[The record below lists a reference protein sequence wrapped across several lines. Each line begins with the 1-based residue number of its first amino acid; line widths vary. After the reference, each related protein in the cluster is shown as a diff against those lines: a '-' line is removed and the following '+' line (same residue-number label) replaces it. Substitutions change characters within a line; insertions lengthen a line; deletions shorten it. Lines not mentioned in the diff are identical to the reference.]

1 MSIAK
6 AITQDIYE
14 TFQKLAN
21 IEKHSYR
28 YWRIRILYSSIIG
41 YAAYYLVR
49 QNFSMAIP
57 GLMDEFGYTKV
68 EMGWIVTIFSIVYGI
83 GKFFNGYLSDRSNAR
98 YFMSIGLFLSAI
110 VSIFMGLGVGLSAMA
125 FIWGINAWFQS
136 MGWPPAARMLTHWF
150 SPKELGTKW
159 GLCAS
164 SHQIGAAVIL
174 VLAGYLIDVFG
185 WRSAFI
191 VPSILAFIFSI
202 FLFNRLRDTPQEVGL
217 PSVEE
222 YKGDG
227 VYTQSSE
234 RITIREVLTE
244 VFGNKLVWYIG
255 IANMCLYIPRIGVF
269 TWAPTFLKEF
279 KGVTLLVAGWQT
291 AGFEMAGLLGGI
303 LAGWISDRLFAGRR
317 GPVGA
322 LFLLGLSVCLFAIWL
337 IPRGHPFLDTIALMV
352 AGFLVY
358 GPQVL
363 AGVACADLTSKRAVG
378 VAIGFTGSFAY
389 AGSAISGVG
398 IGAIVE
404 NYGWPA
410 GFILF
415 IVTSLIGAFFFSLTW
430 NHRSKNLN
438 SSEEKPEA
446 GE

>member
-21 IEKHSYR
+21 VEKHSYR
-28 YWRIRILYSSIIG
+28 YWRIRILYSTIIG

-49 QNFSMAIP
+49 QNFSMAMP
-57 GLMDEFGYTKV
+57 GLMEEFGYTKV
-68 EMGWIVTIFSIVYGI
+68 ELGWIVTIFSIVYGI

-110 VSIFMGLGVGLSAMA
+110 VSIFMGLGVGLGTMG

-191 VPSILAFIFSI
+191 VPSILAFVFSI
-202 FLFNRLRDTPQEVGL
+202 YLFNRLRDTPQEVGL
-217 PSVEE
+217 PPVEE

-227 VYTQSSE
+227 VSNEPSE
-234 RITIREVLTE
+234 RITFQEVLSE

-303 LAGWISDRLFAGRR
+303 LAGWFSDRIFGGRR

-322 LFLLGLSVCLFAIWL
+322 LFLVGLSVCLLAIWL
-337 IPRGHPFLDTIALMV
+337 IPKGHPFLDTIALMV

-378 VAIGFTGSFAY
+378 MAIGFTGIFAY

-404 NYGWPA
+404 TYGWPG

-415 IVTSLIGAFFFSLTW
+415 IITSLIGAFFFALTW
-430 NHRSKNLN
+430 NHRSKNLTPDVE
-438 SSEEKPEA
+438 SSEKA
-446 GE
+446 D